1 METEFVRECKRKM
14 KLILKSK
21 LNAKN
26 KIEAINPQ
34 AAAILKHGA
43 GILEWRVDEL
53 KKQIGRLGN
62 SSQCIKGSNQR
73 VMQKDFTKVEKKT

>member
-26 KIEAINPQ
+26 KIEAINP
-34 AAAILKHGA
+34 
-43 GILEWRVDEL
+43 
-53 KKQIGRLGN
+53 
-62 SSQCIKGSNQR
+62 
-73 VMQKDFTKVEKKT
+73 